1 MSKRQSVYFNDTVLA
16 TLNKRHPNISLSAQ
30 INRLIDRYA
39 EIMRRHRN
47 VIDYFTDQETQI
59 LYDTVKTWP
68 AEPAS
73 SIAGW
78 LTLEIEGAIHLQ
90 SEEKKSISDK
100 LKKLSFAEEVA
111 LVAALEDMWKVYC
124 SPLPEI
130 PHAFHL

>member
-39 EIMRRHRN
+39 EIMRRHRY
-47 VIDYFTDQETQI
+47 VIDDFTDQETQI
-59 LYDTVKTWP
+59 LFDTIKTWP

-111 LVAALEDMWKVYC
+111 LVAALEEMWKVYC
-124 SPLPEI
+124 QPLPEN
-130 PHAFHL
+130 A